1 MLLGGVV
8 VVLLRPS
15 PPTGGYLDPGN
26 TAAQGTRAL
35 ADLLA
40 QRGQHVVRVT
50 SVAAARDA
58 TADRAATLV
67 VTSPYLLGPG
77 QLGALA
83 RLPGDLLVVEP
94 DSAVLSVL
102 GRDAGPGARAAAPGR
117 AASGA
122 PRITVAGAAPDD
134 ITAPG
139 CTLSAA
145 TTAGDA
151 RMGGVLMRVSGA
163 GGWRCYPV
171 DGHPSLVRY
180 AAGGR
185 LVTLLGSG
193 EPLTNHYLA
202 SGGDAALAL
211 DLLRG
216 RPGVVWLV
224 PSPPPLPG
232 GGPRSL
238 LQEIPGPAYL
248 VALQLLIAAAVT
260 AGWRARRLGPLVS
273 EPLPVVIRASE
284 TVEGHGRLYRS
295 RRSRG
300 RAAAVLRGAA
310 RHRITVAL
318 ALPPAVPP
326 AAACAAI
333 ADRTGRDRAEVQ
345 AVLFGPDPRD
355 DAALV
360 ALGRDIDRL
369 EREVR
374 TP

>member
-1 MLLGGVV
+1 
-8 VVLLRPS
+8 
-15 PPTGGYLDPGN
+15 
-26 TAAQGTRAL
+26 
-35 ADLLA
+35 
-40 QRGQHVVRVT
+40 
-50 SVAAARDA
+50 
-58 TADRAATLV
+58 
-67 VTSPYLLGPG
+67 
-77 QLGALA
+77 
-83 RLPGDLLVVEP
+83 
-94 DSAVLSVL
+94 
-102 GRDAGPGARAAAPGR
+102 
-117 AASGA
+117 
-122 PRITVAGAAPDD
+122 
-134 ITAPG
+134 
-139 CTLSAA
+139 
-145 TTAGDA
+145 
-151 RMGGVLMRVSGA
+151 MGGVLMRVSGA

-216 RPGVVWLV
+216 RPGIVWLV

-318 ALPPAVPP
+318 ALPPA
-326 AAACAAI
+326 
-333 ADRTGRDRAEVQ
+333 
-345 AVLFGPDPRD
+345 
-355 DAALV
+355 
-360 ALGRDIDRL
+360 
-369 EREVR
+369 
-374 TP
+374 